1 MAKVVCK
8 KYAERLFGQSQLVLE
23 IAIKHENMM
32 IIVANDIG
40 IDILTLLIP
49 HVWALI
55 QNVDAT
61 QTHP

>member
-8 KYAERLFGQSQLVLE
+8 KYAEGLFEQSQLVIE
-23 IAIKHENMM
+23 TAIKHETMM
-32 IIVANDIG
+32 TIEANDMG
-40 IDILTLLIP
+40 TDILTLLIP